1 MRPGV
6 SRCFRGVPGFLKIL
20 KSVLGEAMTKRQT
33 SYLPHVATMLVGF
46 EFLPFLQLL
55 FVASFSYVIMEQLI
69 GICLGQGVAQS
80 QSRASACPESWL
92 FQAVLG
98 RVGLGQA
105 MLPKQQQAYWD
116 ADPTTELCDWIEFA
130 GKLWFMAFGRY
141 MVDIWY

>member
-98 RVGLGQA
+98 RVRSSNASQTTAGILGCRSNNRA
-105 MLPKQQQAYWD
+105 MRLNRICWQ
-116 ADPTTELCDWIEFA
+116 T
-130 GKLWFMAFGRY
+130 
-141 MVDIWY
+141 MVYGFW